1 MTSSVKLGR
10 IAGVE
15 IGVNWSWPIAFALI
29 VWLLAAGVFP
39 ARSPGLEEGTY
50 FAMAATA
57 AVAFFACLVLHE
69 LGHALQ
75 ARRDGVQIDG
85 ITLWLFGGVAR
96 FGGPF
101 PSPGAELRIALAGP
115 AVSLAVGLGLILAA
129 TTLPLPVALDAML
142 AWLGFINLV
151 LLAFNLLPAL
161 PLDGGRVVRA
171 LAWRL
176 RGDFVGATRIAAGL
190 GALLGGLLVALG
202 VALLPAGEVFAGIWV
217 VLIGWFVLLAAGA
230 ERRQA
235 SERSALDG
243 ARVRDVM
250 VEDPAVVAPNT
261 PLREL
266 ACDVLCHPEHMSFPV
281 VDGHRTVGLIS
292 LRAGSALARSADGR
306 VADHMIALDRAPTL
320 GPDQPA
326 CDAVVELAK
335 SEVSSALVCEGER
348 LMGLVSISDLGRVLE
363 LRTAEGKAAR
373 AALDADEVGPAASR
387 E

>member
-15 IGVNWSWPIAFALI
+15 IGVNWSWPIAFFLI

-39 ARSPGLEEGTY
+39 ARSPALDEATY
-50 FAMAATA
+50 VAMAVAA

-75 ARRDGVQIDG
+75 ARRDGVRIDG

-96 FGGPF
+96 FSGPF
-101 PSPGAELRIALAGP
+101 PSPGAEFRIALAGP
-115 AVSLAVGLGLILAA
+115 AVSLALGAGLTLAA
-129 TTLPLPVALDAML
+129 ALLPLPVALDATL

-151 LLAFNLLPAL
+151 LLAFNLHPAL
-161 PLDGGRVVRA
+161 PRDGGRLVRA
-171 LAWRL
+171 VVWRIG
-176 RGDFVGATRIAAGL
+176 GDFVGATHVAAGL
-190 GALLGGLLVALG
+190 GGLIGGLLVAVG
-202 VALLPAGEVFAGIWV
+202 IALLLVSGTLAGIWLA
-217 VLIGWFVLLAAGA
+217 LIGWFVLLAAEG

-235 SERSALDG
+235 SDRSALDG
-243 ARVRDVM
+243 VRVRDVM
-250 VEDPAVVAPNT
+250 IEDPPLVGPNT

-266 ACDVLCHPEHMSFPV
+266 AYDVLCDPQHSSFPV
-281 VDGHRTVGLIS
+281 MDGNRPVGLIS
-292 LRAGSALARSADGR
+292 LNAGSTLVRSAGGR

-320 GPDQPA
+320 SPDQA
-326 CDAVVELAK
+326 ASDALVELAQ
-335 SEVSSALVCEGER
+335 SELCSALVCKGGR
-348 LMGLVSISDLGRVLE
+348 LVGLVSISDLGRVLE

-373 AALDADEVGPAASR
+373 AALDADEIGPAASR